1 MTGDQDVNWKQEIVD
16 IGKGVVHIKVKVDA
30 IDKRVDT
37 LDKNTTTRLND
48 HAVRLRT
55 VEQKQSVAEG
65 EEKGEEKAK
74 KRLIQD
80 NPIKAILIGGGGGGL
95 TLTGIIFGI
104 LKLSGVI

>member
-16 IGKGVVHIKVKVDA
+16 IGKGVVRIEGKVNN

-37 LDKNTTTRLND
+37 LEKNTTTRLND

-55 VEQKQSVAEG
+55 VEQKQSEAEG

-74 KRLIQD
+74 ERFYHKH
-80 NPIKAILIGGGGGGL
+80 PIKTAVIGTGGGGV
-95 TLTGIIFGI
+95 TLLGIVLGI
-104 LKLSGVI
+104 LKYTGVI